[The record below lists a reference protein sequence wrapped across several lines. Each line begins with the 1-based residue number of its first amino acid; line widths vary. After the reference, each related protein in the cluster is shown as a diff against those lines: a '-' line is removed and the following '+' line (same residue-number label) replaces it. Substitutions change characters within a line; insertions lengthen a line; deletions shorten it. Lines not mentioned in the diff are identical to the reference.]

1 MVSGCLNKQ
10 HSTGLCDGRRW
21 SSQWK
26 IRSTKSMGEIH
37 RPQGFLHCSWREW
50 PLTKLWMMILNGS
63 GSREVVMWK
72 DVKGPK
78 SDDFFAI
85 YFGGTMSEGRLLLRW
100 LAWWVRGTCQ
110 NFFQSLG
117 IKCFGHFYFM
127 SRTSCYS
134 YSSMTICN
142 PASRLNSFHQFPVGV
157 GNLHLGSVAGD
168 EVRV

>member
-26 IRSTKSMGEIH
+26 IRSTASPVKSTVPRASSIAADGSELWQSCEKWWYSTGLGAERWCEKM
-37 RPQGFLHCSWREW
+37 WRV
-50 PLTKLWMMILNGS
+50 P
-63 GSREVVMWK
+63 R
-72 DVKGPK
+72 
-78 SDDFFAI
+78 SDDFFHH
-85 YFGGTMSEGRLLLRW
+85 FFCGTMSEGRLLLRW
-100 LAWWVRGTCQ
+100 LAGWVRGTCQ
-110 NFFQSLG
+110 NFFQSLV

-134 YSSMTICN
+134 YSSMTICIQHLGWTVFISF
-142 PASRLNSFHQFPVGV
+142 PGGKTASRFL
-157 GNLHLGSVAGD
+157 AGD